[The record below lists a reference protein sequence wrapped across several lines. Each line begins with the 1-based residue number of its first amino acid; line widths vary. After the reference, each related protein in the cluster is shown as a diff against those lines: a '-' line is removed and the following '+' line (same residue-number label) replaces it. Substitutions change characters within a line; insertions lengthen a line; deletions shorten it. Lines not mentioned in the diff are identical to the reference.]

1 MIEDISNNCI
11 RKVGNI
17 KVENICAVVF
27 FSYQFLITG
36 AIQMNDVCNEQK
48 QSPGGVL

>member
-27 FSYQFLITG
+27 FFLI
-36 AIQMNDVCNEQK
+36 NFLL
-48 QSPGGVL
+48 PVLYK